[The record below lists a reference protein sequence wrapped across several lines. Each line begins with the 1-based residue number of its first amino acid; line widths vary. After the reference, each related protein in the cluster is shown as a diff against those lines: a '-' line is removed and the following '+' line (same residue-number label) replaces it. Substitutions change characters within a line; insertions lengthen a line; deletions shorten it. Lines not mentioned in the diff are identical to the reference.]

1 MANIRMNPALRQPPE
16 LSAESPPIARRGGT
30 RPVVA
35 IDSLDVDRRRSLREE
50 LTAAEKRWPTLTAE
64 AVPADT
70 RALADAIA
78 RLGDDA
84 ARVLQ
89 AIDTQALRR
98 MLASGIDERA

>member
-1 MANIRMNPALRQPPE
+1 MANIRMSPALRQPPQV
-16 LSAESPPIARRGGT
+16 SAEAPVTARRGGT
-30 RPVVA
+30 RPVIA

-64 AVPADT
+64 PVPADT

-89 AIDTQALRR
+89 TIDTQTLRR
-98 MLASGIDERA
+98 MLASGVDERA